1 MVTLGSNCGK
11 FHYNITVSVT
21 KAKTL
26 FLTCHS
32 PQIVHGYIA
41 FSMETS
47 SAQSLA
53 NLLFLWLLCFYS
65 YHPAEKSPS
74 PPKKEPS
81 PGRSNLR
88 RKRPHFPEQF

>member
-1 MVTLGSNCGK
+1 MVTSLKCGNFYSN
-11 FHYNITVSVT
+11 IPVSVT
-21 KAKTL
+21 KAKAL
-26 FLTCHS
+26 FTCHS

-53 NLLFLWLLCFYS
+53 NLLFLWLLRFYS